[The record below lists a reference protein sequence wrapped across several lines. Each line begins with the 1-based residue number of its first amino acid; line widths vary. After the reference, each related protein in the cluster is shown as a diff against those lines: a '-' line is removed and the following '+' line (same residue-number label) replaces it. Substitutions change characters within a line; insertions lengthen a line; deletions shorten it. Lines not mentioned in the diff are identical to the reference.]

1 MPSLY
6 QAAKAVVPRSIR
18 ETVRNTWDL
27 RVKPALRM
35 LANPDAQSPSMR
47 EARNNLVAE
56 LKMEQ
61 VVSDAAAKFAAFKG
75 KKNLKLHLG
84 AGTDIRRGWVN
95 IDLSWQTPPSVIDS
109 DAGTVFINY
118 DLRRRL
124 PLESGSCELV
134 YSSHFFEHLEY
145 RHGLALLA
153 ECYRVLQAGGVFRI
167 SLPNFKGLFKAYLA
181 GDHDYVGLIDIYAE
195 LPDLEAGTDLL
206 VDHVNYG
213 VYQNGEHKCIYDEQ
227 KILLL
232 LKRLGYTSVCESAF
246 KPGVDPDNTIRR
258 KYSFYVEAV
267 K

>member
-6 QAAKAVVPRSIR
+6 QATKAIVPLSIKQ
-18 ETVRNTWDL
+18 TVRNTWDL

-35 LANPDAQSPSMR
+35 LANPGAQSPSMR
-47 EARNNLVAE
+47 EARKNLVAE
-56 LKMEQ
+56 IRIEQ
-61 VVSDAAAKFAAFKG
+61 VVSDAAEKFAALKG
-75 KKNLKLHLG
+75 KHNLKLHLG

-95 IDLSWQTPPSVIDS
+95 VELFLQAPPSVIDS
-109 DAGTVFINY
+109 DGETVFINY

-124 PLESGSCELV
+124 PLENDSCELI

-153 ECYRVLQAGGVFRI
+153 ECYRVLQTGGVFRI
-167 SLPNFKGLFKAYLA
+167 SLPNFKGLFTAYLT
-181 GDHDYVGLIDIYAE
+181 GDHDYMGLIDIYAE
-195 LPDLEAGTDLL
+195 LPDLEAGTGLL

-227 KILLL
+227 KIIML
-232 LKRLGYTSVCESAF
+232 LKRLGYTSVCESPF
-246 KPGVDPDNTIRR
+246 KPGVDPDNPLRR